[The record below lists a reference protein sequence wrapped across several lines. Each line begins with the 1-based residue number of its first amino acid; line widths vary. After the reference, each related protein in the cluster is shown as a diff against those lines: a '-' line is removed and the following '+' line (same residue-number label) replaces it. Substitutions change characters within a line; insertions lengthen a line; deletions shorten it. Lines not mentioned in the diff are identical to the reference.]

1 MDLDRQYQ
9 RKGRARNGSLTFTAA
24 TDDTTLITAV
34 DSSHTIYVQRITVYI
49 TTDAAQSITFQD
61 SSGVIVCAVTTSP
74 GVNTR
79 WDFYFGPKGRP
90 LTAGANFVANFSAVG
105 LAGHLEYQAYQT
117 PILTTAAAPFLF

>member
-34 DSSHTIYVQRITVYI
+34 DSSHTIYVQRVIVYI
-49 TTDAAQSITFQD
+49 TTDAAQSISFED
-61 SSGVIVCAVTTSP
+61 STGVKICKVSTSP
-74 GVNTR
+74 GVDTR

-90 LTAGANFVANFSAVG
+90 LTAGANFVMNVSAAG
-105 LAGHLEYQAYQT
+105 LAGHVEWQCYQT
-117 PILTTAAAPFLF
+117 PMLTTAATPFLV